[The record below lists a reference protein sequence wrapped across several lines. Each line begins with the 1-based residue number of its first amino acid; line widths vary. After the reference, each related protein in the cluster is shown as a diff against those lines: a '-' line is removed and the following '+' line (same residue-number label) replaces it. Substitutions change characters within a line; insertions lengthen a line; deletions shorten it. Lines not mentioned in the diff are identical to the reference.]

1 MGFFIAYGKV
11 KVGFMGNN
19 LGTLTLDLVAKMG
32 GWVEG
37 FTKAERATK
46 AETRKMQ
53 RSIKDVEKSV
63 KSMQSTLTKAAGLLG
78 VTLSVRALDGWVRGS
93 IQAAATTGDFAKKI
107 GTTTEELTALR
118 YIAVQ
123 AGSSVG
129 ALDGSMLRLNSRLGA
144 DFISGGPAAKSLEA
158 LKLNSNELMKMPLA
172 EKITAIGDAMQ
183 GLDRE
188 VQLRHLQNMA
198 GDSARDLV
206 EMFNMSKGQMDEL
219 AERAEKLGYIITTET
234 ANSAVTVLAQIN
246 DIKGAFGNLSNQ
258 ILQDN
263 LPAIEEFLSSIT
275 VEDIERS
282 MKIARAVVEN
292 LGIAVKSLAAAY
304 GLQLTGKMIAS
315 TIATIKSTNAKI
327 RDIAIT
333 KLQEGATRSA
343 AIAAG
348 RHAVA
353 MNAVRVSMGAF
364 GGPLGIASLAAV
376 SFLAFSVSTKKA
388 AISADELDAKLL
400 ELEQTMSS
408 MTANQ
413 AVFSRRQLSDQLK
426 VEQELL
432 AKYQAELESAEKE
445 ISKIKG
451 RLADPNITADR
462 KNLERGYLE
471 IAIRAQEE
479 FSSKVDTT
487 RQNIAKLGGGI
498 QDLTTHIKILNGAA
512 SNTGNSLNEGF
523 EKLKAQIQDETNR
536 IGLKSKS
543 AVFEYELELG
553 VKYKD
558 LNPEQIEDLR
568 KLFKEQDDAI
578 ASNKTGS
585 KGINLIDTYTNKLGD
600 LTDETARLVSL
611 NDQLSATGYESKY
624 NAFTAITHEINSQNS
639 GLSKLSATQQEI
651 LMMKAQELDSQKQI
665 NAILALGSDY
675 TQKIDDL
682 KFEAEIYG
690 ETRKEI
696 ERLTFYRDLDTQA
709 KLISIGMSEENI
721 QKLEEEIQ
729 KIRELYD
736 LYQDKVDVDENDP
749 LAGIRKGVND
759 FIDSFG
765 SLREQMADFTK
776 NTFDQMGDALAD
788 FVTTGKLDF
797 AELTRSILS
806 DLAKMMIKMAM
817 VNAMKSW
824 IGGYSEGGLVG
835 MGFSSGGFT
844 GVGGKYD
851 EAGIV
856 HKNEYV
862 FSKQAVLS
870 LGASNL
876 ERLHQAGKAG
886 KRGLLGYAE
895 GGLVGVAPSFSAQS
909 TFQPI
914 QQKSEPI
921 HLEVIVNTEDGS
933 VETNA
938 PQLSA
943 KLKREIET
951 TVDLRVSHHKNR
963 SGGMLRGR

>member
-1 MGFFIAYGKV
+1 MS
-11 KVGFMGNN
+11 NS

-53 RSIKDVEKSV
+53 RSIRDVEKSV
-63 KSMQSTLTKAAGLLG
+63 KSMQGTLTKAAGLLG

-206 EMFNMSKGQMDEL
+206 EMFSMSKDQIDEL
-219 AERAEKLGYIITTET
+219 TQRAEKLGYVISTET
-234 ANSAVTVLAQIN
+234 ANSAATVLAQID
-246 DIKGAFGNLSNQ
+246 DIKGAFSNLSMQ

-263 LPAIEEFLSSIT
+263 LPVMEEFLSSIT
-275 VEDIERS
+275 TEDIERS
-282 MKIARAVVEN
+282 MKVARVVVEN
-292 LGIAVKSLAAAY
+292 LGTAVKSLATAY

-388 AISADELDAKLL
+388 AMNADELDAKLL

-426 VEQELL
+426 IEQELL
-432 AKYQAELESAEKE
+432 VKHQKELESAEEE
-445 ISKIKG
+445 ISKIKR
-451 RLADPNITADR
+451 RLENPDINPDR
-462 KNLERGYLE
+462 ENVERGYLE
-471 IAIRAQEE
+471 IMIRKQEE

-498 QDLTTHIKILNGAA
+498 QDLTTYIKVLNNTA
-512 SNTGNSLNEGF
+512 SNTTNSLNEGF
-523 EKLKAQIQDETNR
+523 EKLKGQIQDETNR

-543 AVFEYELELG
+543 AVFEYELKLG

-558 LNPEQIEDLR
+558 LNPEQEKELR
-568 KLFKEQDDAI
+568 KLFKEQDEELKKHN
-578 ASNKTGS
+578 STRSG
-585 KGINLIDTYTNKLGD
+585 GINLLDTYTNKLGD

-611 NDQLSATGYESKY
+611 NEQLSATGYESKY

-824 IGGYSEGGLVG
+824 MSGYSEGGLVG
-835 MGFSSGGFT
+835 MDFSSGGFT
-844 GVGGKYD
+844 GAGGKYD

-862 FSKQAVLS
+862 MSKEAVQTI
-870 LGASNL
+870 GVSNL
-876 ERLHQAGKAG
+876 ERLHNAGKSG
-886 KRGLLGYAE
+886 KSLMIGYSS
-895 GGLVGVAPSFSAQS
+895 GGLVGGGTSTVSASGVTNVSTGVSINIHNNAP
-909 TFQPI
+909 
-914 QQKSEPI
+914 
-921 HLEVIVNTEDGS
+921 VN
-933 VETNA
+933 VETQQGYDGNGMPILDIIITEVSNA
-938 PQLSA
+938 
-943 KLKREIET
+943 LKNDVTKGGAFSRTMEAT
-951 TVDLRVSHHKNR
+951 WGLRKQAR
-963 SGGMLRGR
+963 